1 MQAVSTM
8 TATDELFRAS
18 ALELAAR
25 VRRAELSPLELVEAH
40 IGRLEAVNPCIS
52 ALVADRFEEA
62 LAEAR
67 AAERSAADGGPL
79 HGVPFT
85 TKELIAVAGMPQTF
99 GSTTRR
105 GRTAAHDATVVAR
118 LRSAGAIPI
127 GVSNMPEWGMWFE
140 TYNVVYGRTNNPWD
154 LRRTPGGSSGG
165 EGALVGAGAAAFGL
179 GSDIGGSV
187 RIPAAFCG
195 TFGHKPSH
203 GLLPL
208 TGHYPVC
215 VEGPEAD
222 RPKAAPNLAIGP
234 LTRSAAD
241 LMPLL
246 RIMAGPDG
254 LDPNASA
261 IPLRDPSAIG
271 WRGRRVVLLPDP
283 RIRQARRAS
292 RPVRDAIA
300 AAGGVL
306 QQLGAEVVEAP
317 RDLLRRAADIWFAAL
332 QATGGPSFAEV
343 LGGGD
348 AVRLAPELATA
359 LLGRG
364 RYSWPALFFCIGE
377 RYGRRGERALRRA
390 LDERTRLALEL
401 QRLMGDDGV
410 LVAPVHPRPATRHNE
425 PVLFPIDFAYTAV
438 FNALRLPATAVPAGF
453 DFRGLPLSVQVVA
466 HHGRDDLCIAAALAL
481 EAAAPPWQPAPLPS
495 CIQSDTL
502 VDAAAHGRG

>member
-1 MQAVSTM
+1 VA
-8 TATDELFRAS
+8 AADGLFSAS
-18 ALELAAR
+18 ALDLAAR
-25 VRRAELSPLELVEAH
+25 VRRGELSPVELVAAH
-40 IGRLEAVNPCIS
+40 IRRAEAVNPCIGGM
-52 ALVADRFEEA
+52 VAARFEEA

-67 AAERSAADGGPL
+67 AAERTAAGGGPL

-85 TKELIAVAGMPQTF
+85 AKELIAVAGMPQTF
-99 GSTTRR
+99 GSATRR
-105 GRTAAHDATVVAR
+105 GRTATHDATVIRR
-118 LRSAGAIPI
+118 LRAAGAILL

-140 TYNVVYGRTNNPWD
+140 SYNSVYGRTNNPWD

-165 EGALVGAGAAAFGL
+165 EGALVGAGAAPFGI

-222 RPKAAPNLAIGP
+222 RPKAAPNLVIGP

-246 RIMAGPDG
+246 RIMAGPDDI
-254 LDPNASA
+254 DPNAR
-261 IPLRDPSAIG
+261 PLTLRDPAAVE

-292 RPVRDAIA
+292 APVRDAV
-300 AAGGVL
+300 AAGGHVL
-306 QQLGAEVVEAP
+306 QQLGADVAEAP

-343 LGGGD
+343 LGGGE

-390 LDERTRLALEL
+390 LDERARLALEL

-410 LVAPVHPRPATRHNE
+410 FLAPVHPRPATRHNE

-453 DFRGLPLSVQVVA
+453 DARGLPLAVQVVA
-466 HHGRDDLCIAAALAL
+466 AHGRDDLCIAAALAL
-481 EAAAPPWQPAPLPS
+481 EAASPPWRPAPLPS
-495 CIQSDTL
+495 CIQSSTL
-502 VDAAAHGRG
+502 EDAAAHGRG